1 MRISDWSS
9 DVCSSDLFRHI
20 ARDGGYS
27 VYPCTTNG
35 CPSAQR
41 DLERQSRIWPQR
53 ERGFTPLDRHN
64 PLQPEVPKISPF
76 LQSCPCAMAASALS
90 YCPSCCRIKKIQQ
103 SPIFLVQFQRSS
115 VSIMSSCKS
124 NNRFVGEVRSEEQ
137 TSELQSLMRNS

>member
-1 MRISDWSS
+1 M
-9 DVCSSDLFRHI
+9 
-20 ARDGGYS
+20 
-27 VYPCTTNG
+27 
-35 CPSAQR
+35 
-41 DLERQSRIWPQR
+41 
-53 ERGFTPLDRHN
+53 HN

-124 NNRFVGEVRSEEQ
+124 NNRFVGEVASYPKPLRRSKEH
-137 TSELQSLMRNS
+137 TSELQSLMRNSYAVFCLK